1 MIIRPNEMH
10 PLQADCFKSRTI
22 PLCRLKQTPMPTW
35 KFMAAPMLVSA
46 ALFMAALSVPS
57 AGATTLNGVVQT
69 GGTSS
74 IQPLAH
80 VHVTLF
86 EATTAQPTLLGQA
99 NTNTSG
105 QFSITSPKNTSSSIF
120 YVSADIGGGVEFLSI
135 LGPNLPATV
144 TINELTNVAARYSMA

>member
-22 PLCRLKQTPMPTW
+22 PLCRLKQTRMPTW

-46 ALFMAALSVPS
+46 ALFMAALSVAS
-57 AGATTLNGVVQT
+57 AGGTGLNGIVQT

-74 IQPLAH
+74 TQPLPH

-86 EATTAQPTLLGQA
+86 EATSTQPTVLGEA
-99 NTNTSG
+99 TTDVSG
-105 QFSITSPKNTSSSIF
+105 QFSITSQNNTSSSIF
-120 YVSADIGGGVEFLSI
+120 YVSAD
-135 LGPNLPATV
+135 
-144 TINELTNVAARYSMA
+144 